1 MRKRRELILAAML
14 AAAMV
19 AGCGQQT
26 QPAGVETTAEASTPA
41 ESTNEAS
48 SPEAENNVSEEAE
61 TAEAGA
67 KQDETEAGAKQDG
80 KEGTGGKET
89 AAPSETLKQAF
100 ADHDNSAEA
109 VYQLNSLAKQ
119 RERSGWSSNL
129 TAEEEEAVIESMN
142 ANFKDAV
149 LKMAWENL
157 DSAEIWDYE
166 ELALREMAKKD
177 IIPKEKM
184 DRYLLARALYADN
197 LAAKIMREME
207 PVIGK
212 YLEENPGLIANMNN
226 DAADGIAYASVAG
239 SAMAKTGMA
248 MNNFMAAPAAEVA
261 EEDGALYEP
270 VEMPEPI
277 VEPELPEVE
286 PDSFNTA
293 EYSEIRENPFKSV
306 QASPLSTFS
315 IDVDTAGYTK
325 VKYDILDGYEINKDE
340 VKIEE
345 LMNYFNFDYTADR
358 VKDEPFI
365 VSTEYTICPWNRDHQ
380 LVRIGIKADDMQE
393 KPDTNFVLVT
403 DVSGSMMIINKL
415 PLALSAYADM
425 LENFDEKDTIS
436 LIYYAS
442 GNGIVLENVS
452 CGDRDK
458 IYEGLAKTLFSA
470 GGGTNGALGLNT
482 AYEMAEKSFIE
493 NGVNRVLIATDG
505 DFNIGRTS
513 EGDLKDIVE
522 EGRKKGVYLTILGY
536 GSENLKD
543 NKMEV
548 MAENGNGNYHY
559 IGDMADAEKALVQES
574 ASTLIPM
581 ADDVKIQV
589 EFNPNLV
596 KEYRLIG
603 YESRILQAEDF
614 NNDKVD
620 AGEVGAGKSVTALYE
635 IVPAGAEGQTDT
647 AELKYSKTTDAGND
661 SDLLN
666 VAVRYKEVN
675 SGKTGA
681 ASQLIEKAVRAE
693 DFRDLPGDNTA
704 LAISL
709 AEFGMVLR
717 ESEYRGTASLESAE
731 SIARAVAEDT
741 DSDLVRSYA
750 DLIGTLR
757 KQSDEEK
764 K

>member
-1 MRKRRELILAAML
+1 MRKKSLVLAAILAAGVM
-14 AAAMV
+14 

-26 QPAGVETTAEASTPA
+26 QPAQIAPDSGTASV
-41 ESTNEAS
+41 SGS
-48 SPEAENNVSEEAE
+48 SEEVAAAE
-61 TAEAGA
+61 E
-67 KQDETEAGAKQDG
+67 ET
-80 KEGTGGKET
+80 ET
-89 AAPSETLKQAF
+89 AAKETDAPEPEKPAEQESTKALKQAF
-100 ADHDNSAEA
+100 ADHDNSAGMI
-109 VYQLNSLAKQ
+109 YHLNEKAKK

-129 TAEEEEAVIESMN
+129 TAQEEQEVLDSMN
-142 ANFKDAV
+142 ERFKEAV
-149 LKMAWENL
+149 LKKAWENL
-157 DSAEIWDYE
+157 EHADVWDYE
-166 ELALREMAKKD
+166 EIVLREIAGKD
-177 IIPKEKM
+177 IFPKEEM
-184 DRYLLARALYADN
+184 DAYLLARALYADN
-197 LAAKIMREME
+197 LAAKLWKEME

-212 YLEENPGLIANMNN
+212 FLKEHPELMPETPYAQE
-226 DAADGIAYASVAG
+226 DGIAYAAVSG
-239 SAMAKTGMA
+239 GAMAKTGMA
-248 MNNFMAAPAAEVA
+248 LNNFMAAPAAEAA
-261 EEDGALYEP
+261 EEDGAL
-270 VEMPEPI
+270 VEDADMPEPI
-277 VEPELPEVE
+277 ESPEQG
-286 PDSFNTA
+286 SFNTA

-306 QASPLSTFS
+306 TASPLSTFS

-345 LMNYFNFDYTADR
+345 MMNYFNFDYSADR

-365 VSTEYTICPWNRDHQ
+365 VSTEYTICPWNRDHE
-380 LVRIGIKADDMQE
+380 LLRIGIRADEVNE

-425 LENFDEKDTIS
+425 LEEFDEKDTVS

-442 GNGIVLENVS
+442 GDGVVLDGVS
-452 CGDRDK
+452 CKDKDK
-458 IYEGLAKTLFSA
+458 IYEGLAETLFSA
-470 GGGTNGALGLNT
+470 GGGTWGALGLNN
-482 AYEMAEKSFIE
+482 AYEMAEKNLIE
-493 NGVNRVLIATDG
+493 QGVNRVLIATDG
-505 DFNIGRTS
+505 DFNIGKTS
-513 EGDLKDIVE
+513 EGELKEIVE
-522 EGRKKGVYLTILGY
+522 DGRKKGVYLTILGY

-559 IGDMADAEKALVQES
+559 IGDMADARKALVQES

-596 KEYRLIG
+596 QEYRLIG

-620 AGEVGAGKSVTALYE
+620 AGEVGAGKTVTALYE
-635 IVPAGAEGQTDT
+635 LVPAGAEGQTDT
-647 AELKYSKTTDAGND
+647 ADLRYTKNAAGDNTDDVCTVAIRWKDINSAMTDA
-661 SDLLN
+661 
-666 VAVRYKEVN
+666 
-675 SGKTGA
+675 
-681 ASQLIEKAVRAE
+681 ASRLIEKPVKKR

-704 LAISL
+704 LAISI

-717 ESEYRGTASLESAE
+717 ESEYRGTSSLESAE
-731 SIARAVAEDT
+731 SIARAVAEDM

-757 KQSDEEK
+757 KQSEEVK